1 MQRVSVSAKYQKT
14 SGSNTTVVTVLLAS
28 IVIDIYIV
36 IENQS
41 YRCFVNEKALTHQRI
56 YI

>member
-1 MQRVSVSAKYQKT
+1 MQRVSVSAKYQKS
-14 SGSNTTVVTVLLAS
+14 SGSNTTVVTVLLAR
-28 IVIDIYIV
+28 IIV

-41 YRCFVNEKALTHQRI
+41 YRCFVNEKALTHQQI